1 MSNIK
6 KLHEAYKNKEIKPSE
21 YIKKLMDEIKASKL
35 NAFITINE
43 EALEEAKKLDELEAD
58 NIFFGVPIAIKDN
71 ILTKGI
77 KTTCASKMLEDFMP
91 VYDATVIN
99 KIKDKKMIIIGKTNM
114 DEFAFGSRSDTSA
127 FGKVLNP
134 CDLERVPGGSSGG
147 SAAAT
152 KAFNLLSLG
161 SDTGGSIRQPASF
174 CGVVGMKP
182 TYGLISRYGLTSFAS
197 SLDQIGPLTNTVLDN
212 ALLLDLIKGKDDND
226 LTSSSK
232 DIDVLSDIDKD
243 IKGLKI
249 ALPKFYY
256 DGLNEDLKA
265 KFEDLINFLEKEG
278 VSFNYVDTPYFD
290 KSYTLYQILAMGE
303 ASSNLARFDSIRY
316 GSYAQS
322 DNLDDLYE
330 INRGKF
336 FGEEVKRRIM
346 VGSYLLSGDNAK
358 IYYDKALSIRSA
370 ICHTFDNIY
379 KDYDLILAPIT
390 SGVAPKFD
398 EKYNYAFDDLMA
410 IPSNLAGTPSLSL
423 NTFTLNGLPL
433 NIQIE
438 GPKFSEALIYRLAYF
453 IEQNYKEK
461 KDV

>member
-1 MSNIK
+1 MSNIL
-6 KLHEAYKNKEIKPSE
+6 KLHEAYKKKEIKPSE
-21 YIKKLMDEIKASKL
+21 YTKKLMEEIKASNL
-35 NAFITINE
+35 NAFITLNE
-43 EALEEAKKLDELEAD
+43 NALLEAKKLDDEEVD

-71 ILTKGI
+71 ILTKGLR
-77 KTTCASKMLEDFMP
+77 TTSASKMLEDFMP
-91 VYDATVIN
+91 VYDATVIS
-99 KIKDKKMIIIGKTNM
+99 KIKAKKMIIIGKTNM

-134 CDLERVPGGSSGG
+134 CDPGRVPGGSSGG

-182 TYGLISRYGLTSFAS
+182 TYGLVSRYGLTSFAS
-197 SLDQIGPLTNTVLDN
+197 SLDQIGPLTNNVLDN
-212 ALLLDLIKGKDDND
+212 ALLLDLIKGRDKND
-226 LTSSSK
+226 LTSSSRN
-232 DIDVLSDIDKD
+232 IDLLSDIDKD

-249 ALPKFYY
+249 ALPKFYFE
-256 DGLNEDLKA
+256 GLSEDVKER
-265 KFEDLINFLEKEG
+265 FDDLIKFLEKEG

-316 GSYAQS
+316 GSHVDC

-358 IYYDKALSIRSA
+358 IYYDKALSIRNA
-370 ICHTFDNIY
+370 ICKTFDNIY

-390 SGVAPKFD
+390 SSHAPKFD
-398 EKYNYAFDDLMA
+398 EEYNYAFDDLMA

-438 GPKFSEALIYRLAYF
+438 GPKFSEALIYRLAHY
-453 IEQNYKEK
+453 IEKNYKEK